1 LATGGALQ
9 SLVLAAGFGSRFGGG
24 KLTAPWHGRM
34 LIEGA
39 LAAAMAAPVLTVTV
53 VWGADSAV
61 PAAVRAYF
69 EGRGEALRLKLVNAE
84 HHARG
89 LSASLK
95 AGIESLPAECA
106 GVYLF
111 LGDMPRVPHDVLEPL
126 AEALAAGAFAA
137 APVFDGQ
144 RGHPVLFGSALFAD
158 LLRLDGD
165 KGAGSLLASLTQG
178 QLALVPAPN
187 DGVLYDVD
195 LRTDLG

>member
-9 SLVLAAGFGSRFGGG
+9 SIVLAAGFGARFGGG

-39 LAAAMAAPVLTVTV
+39 LGAAMAAPALIVTV
-53 VWGADSAV
+53 VWGADEDV
-61 PAAVRAYF
+61 PAAARAYF
-69 EGRGEALRLKLVNAE
+69 EGRGEAMRLKLVNAE

-95 AGIESLPAECA
+95 AGIESLPADCTGA
-106 GVYLF
+106 YLF

-126 AEALAAGAFAA
+126 AEALAAGALAA

-144 RGHPVLFGSALFAD
+144 RGHPVLFGGALFAD
-158 LLRLDGD
+158 LLTLGGD
-165 KGAGSLLASLTQG
+165 KGAGSLLASLTPD
-178 QLALVPAPN
+178 QLALIAAPN

>member
-1 LATGGALQ
+1 VTGGALE
-9 SLVLAAGFGSRFGGG
+9 SVVLAAGFGSRFGGG

-39 LAAAMAAPVLTVTV
+39 LAAAIAAPARAVTV
-53 VWGADSAV
+53 VWGADEAV
-61 PAAVRAYF
+61 PAAARAYF
-69 EGRGEALRLKLVNAE
+69 EGRGEAMRLTLVHAE

-95 AGIESLPAECA
+95 AGIESLSPDCGGAF
-106 GVYLF
+106 VF
-111 LGDMPRVPHDVLEPL
+111 LGDMPRVPAGVLKPL
-126 AEALAAGAFAA
+126 AKALGAGALAA

-144 RGHPVLFGSALFAD
+144 RGHPVLFSRGLFAE
-158 LLRLDGD
+158 LLTLDGD
-165 KGAGSLLASLTQG
+165 KGAGGLLANLAPG
-178 QLALVPAPN
+178 QLALVQAKD